1 MRVLWALVKVVVGLA
16 IAIPLAI
23 ILLATAIG
31 VLGALVGLA
40 VLALKL
46 AVALLVVVGCVKLLR
61 RLFGGPAP
69 TRVTSSVAALP
80 AADPYYEAALRELD
94 MEFRGGVRR

>member
-61 RLFGGPAP
+61 RLFGAP
-69 TRVTSSVAALP
+69 PKQRVPSSVAALP
-80 AADPYYEAALRELD
+80 PADPYYEAALRELD
-94 MEFRGGVRR
+94 MEFRGGASR

>member
-23 ILLATAIG
+23 ILLGTAIG

-46 AVALLVVVGCVKLLR
+46 ALALLVVVGCVKLLR
-61 RLFGGPAP
+61 RLFGSPAP
-69 TRVTSSVAALP
+69 KRAAPSMAALP
-80 AADPYYEAALRELD
+80 PADPYYEAALRELD
-94 MEFRGGVRR
+94 MEFRGGASR